1 MCQADGGA
9 ERRWGEQDSEDLVG
23 HGRDNEVRGLA
34 DGSHL
39 PPSWGDYNL
48 PPCRYPGLGV
58 GWMGAKEG
66 CWLTAVILGPI

>member
-1 MCQADGGA
+1 M
-9 ERRWGEQDSEDLVG
+9 G
-23 HGRDNEVRGLA
+23 HGRDNEVPGLA

-39 PPSWGDYNL
+39 PPPWGDYNL